1 MLSHYE
7 VNQITGEKFLRL
19 TMREWK
25 TSYDPEIDEDATLD
39 DLIDQINAMGKP
51 KDQLH

>member
-1 MLSHYE
+1 MEDRREGLD
-7 VNQITGEKFLRL
+7 FLDAL
-19 TMREWK
+19 DD
-25 TSYDPEIDEDATLD
+25 YDPEIDEDATLD